1 MEDNNKI
8 KKYLEEKKYYECSN
22 ILKEK
27 IINYIVKLI
36 NNKYEDYQYTNIIE
50 LIEMSEYY
58 IDDERKNIARNLEY
72 FSFKEKDIDVL
83 ERMLE
88 ICKTYNI
95 K

>member
-1 MEDNNKI
+1 MEDNNII

-27 IINYIVKLI
+27 IINYIINLI
-36 NNKYEDYQYTNIIE
+36 KEKYEDYEYTNIIE
-50 LIEMSEYY
+50 LIEMSEIF

-72 FSFKEKDIDVL
+72 FSFEEKDIDVL

-88 ICKTYNI
+88 ICKIYNI

>member
-1 MEDNNKI
+1 MEDNSIIKEYLEQ
-8 KKYLEEKKYYECSN
+8 KKYDECTN
-22 ILKEK
+22 ILKTK
-27 IINYIVKLI
+27 IIDYIVDLI
-36 NNKYEDYQYTNIIE
+36 KEKCEDYEYTNIIE

-72 FSFKEKDIDVL
+72 FSFEEKDIDVL

-88 ICKTYNI
+88 ICKIYNI